1 MSLIHWFLLK
11 IRDCNEIW
19 CGNSLAFSFIY
30 KIEIF
35 HVITF
40 RWTVNQNVLGNHQNQ
55 CIIFNIMNYFGR
67 WTGNE
72 IFVGIL
78 DISTD
83 TLFNNN
89 MCKRLTLNKS
99 KTKTWSEC
107 KMTEIHLLGR
117 SINCKTSFV
126 TTVCAHTFAGNNTN
140 YLYLSGKLRIVGV
153 GNSWYI
159 GDKVKHTI

>member
-11 IRDCNEIW
+11 IRDCNEIR

-40 RWTVNQNVLGNHQNQ
+40 
-55 CIIFNIMNYFGR
+55 R